1 MKKGFIIFNAIMFVL
16 TIALDIVYALNG
28 GLLLKAFA
36 SLCFVLLGA
45 GNLVYCLKSKTDKKY
60 AIWLVV
66 ALFIAM
72 LGDIAINLNFI
83 IGAVVF
89 AIGHIFYFVA
99 YCFLHK
105 ICWKDLICASSI
117 FVFALLIILLSP
129 QLKFDGIIM
138 KLVCVIYALIISFML
153 GKALSNF
160 ITKHSTLNLVIL
172 IGSIL
177 FFFSDAMLLFDV
189 FGAVPATGL
198 LCLFTYYPGQFV
210 LAHSIFTFVNAN
222 KTNQSSN
229 DKK

>member
-1 MKKGFIIFNAIMFVL
+1 MKKGFIIFNLIMFVL
-16 TIALDIVYALNG
+16 TIALDIIYALNG
-28 GLLLKAFA
+28 GLLLKASA
-36 SLCFVLLGA
+36 SLCFVLLGI
-45 GNLVYCLKSKTDKKY
+45 GNLIYCLKTNNNKKY

-83 IGAVVF
+83 IGAVIF

-105 ICWKDLICASSI
+105 ICWKDLICASCI
-117 FVFALLIILLSP
+117 FVVALLIILLSP
-129 QLKFDGIIM
+129 QLNFDNIIM
-138 KLVCVIYALIISFML
+138 KMVCIIYALIISFML

-160 ITKHSTLNLVIL
+160 ITSCTTLNLVIL

-189 FGAVPATGL
+189 FGNVPATGL

-210 LAHSIFTFVNAN
+210 LAHSIFTFVNTN
-222 KTNQSSN
+222 KNTENSN
-229 DKK
+229 NKK